1 MNNQEQNNDNLSI
14 FNSLPGEDKTVEEQ
28 NKNINIEAQMNKS
41 NQETKF
47 VSSVQDKTTL
57 QSNINNGI
65 TFNEGDPLIQ
75 PIGNMNSSTVS
86 GQHINNKTSNVENLE
101 KYNNMSNPKSYS
113 DEELLR
119 YFVGNNFDKVVSKRF
134 NFSALFFGPF
144 YFLYRKMYLL
154 GIILIIVSAILS
166 SVLNSTYMTGII
178 INILCGF
185 SFNYLYLNFASKK
198 IEKIKSQHFYDSINV
213 MCIKKGGTSIALAI
227 LALIIY
233 IVVMVFITPFMF
245 LFTFIFSSD
254 DVDSKMEA
262 FDVNLSTYTVFCN
275 EGFPECTVY
284 YPYTETGEN
293 ISCTLDNK
301 KSTWHVTPG
310 YVLADGSESCEN
322 FMSALYSNSNLADE
336 FLPDSGEII
345 LTSDGM
351 MENGTTL
358 TFGNKKCIYEKN
370 GYSCK

>member
-1 MNNQEQNNDNLSI
+1 MFMDNKEQNDDLSI
-14 FNSLPGEDKTVEEQ
+14 FKSLPGE
-28 NKNINIEAQMNKS
+28 NKPIEGQTIENG
-41 NQETKF
+41 QEVKF
-47 VSSVQDKTTL
+47 VNSVQNNTNLYANAD
-57 QSNINNGI
+57 NEIN
-65 TFNEGDPLIQ
+65 FKEGNSLEQ
-75 PIGNMNSSTVS
+75 AMSNMNSSTISENSV
-86 GQHINNKTSNVENLE
+86 NNDILNSENVT
-101 KYNNMSNPKSYS
+101 KYNNAFNQKSYS
-113 DEELLR
+113 DEELLKS
-119 YFVGNNFDKVVSKRF
+119 FVGNNFDKVVTKRF

-144 YFLYRKMYLL
+144 YFLYRKMYLI

-166 SVLNSTYMTGII
+166 SVLNSTYITGII

-185 SFNYLYLNFASKK
+185 SFNYLYVNFASKK
-198 IEKIKSQHFYDSINV
+198 IEKIKSQHSYDSINV

-233 IVVMVFITPFMF
+233 IVIMVFITPFMF

-254 DVDSKMEA
+254 DIDSKMEA
-262 FDVNLSTYTVFCN
+262 FDVNLSIYTDFCN

-345 LTSDGM
+345 LSSDGM
-351 MENGTTL
+351 IENGTTL

-370 GYSCK
+370 SYSCK